1 MVGNKTLVLLLRDKL
16 QLEELN
22 LSPITFQLA
31 TANFILLLSTSAL
44 ALRFVPFEFPA
55 CSALFLLRLFFMP
68 RVVSCMSVQNPSGGC
83 PMLLGTRAAQTTS
96 LKEMHL

>member
-1 MVGNKTLVLLLRDKL
+1 MVFFFLHAVLFSHSSAACKTH
-16 QLEELN
+16 
-22 LSPITFQLA
+22 
-31 TANFILLLSTSAL
+31 TANFYLLLSTSAL